1 MRTSISRTINPL
13 ERRGEPVRQMEGR
26 ILHAVRLE
34 PAVRPVAQSPSRPIS
49 PAAASSAASSSSRQ
63 GSVLAGNRNVA
74 DCTARHGTVCRDCT
88 TTLYSGL
95 TSLLRPGYW
104 FLVTGVPL
112 DLAGH

>member
-26 ILHAVRLE
+26 ILHAVRWNQQF
-34 PAVRPVAQSPSRPIS
+34 AQSPSRPIS

-95 TSLLRPGYW
+95 TSLLRPAHW